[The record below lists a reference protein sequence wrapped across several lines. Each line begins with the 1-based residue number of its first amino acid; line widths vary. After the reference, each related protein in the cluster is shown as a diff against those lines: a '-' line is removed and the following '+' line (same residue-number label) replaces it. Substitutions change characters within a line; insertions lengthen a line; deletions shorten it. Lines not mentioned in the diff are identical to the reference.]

1 MRLLIIE
8 DESRMAGLLRRS
20 LEEEGHE
27 VRLAATLEE
36 ARHALAVPDR
46 SPELLIVDRML
57 PDGDGLR
64 LVQQLRRAGDP
75 RPALVLTA
83 RDRVDDRVEGLHS
96 GADDYLGKPFALA
109 ELLARV
115 EALGRRVASAVPVL
129 RVGELEVER
138 ESMRVRRDGEDIRLT
153 ALEFRLLVCLAE
165 NAGRVMSKAR
175 LLEEV
180 WDIHHDPGTNLVEI
194 YISYLRAK
202 IDKRPGVETPLI
214 HTVRGLGYV
223 LEDRPR

>member
-1 MRLLIIE
+1 
-8 DESRMAGLLRRS
+8 MAGLLRRS

-36 ARHALAVPDR
+36 ARQALAVSDR

-138 ESMRVRRDGEDIRLT
+138 ESMRVRRDGEAIRLT